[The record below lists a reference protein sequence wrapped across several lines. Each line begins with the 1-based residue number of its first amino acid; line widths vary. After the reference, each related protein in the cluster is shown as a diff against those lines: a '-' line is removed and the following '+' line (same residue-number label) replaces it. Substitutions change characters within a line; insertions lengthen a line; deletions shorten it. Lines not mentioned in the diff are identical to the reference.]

1 MVHANHG
8 INISPAPVPAVPK
21 VITRADGE
29 MDEADRAL
37 AAMGYTPVFKRE
49 FSMWSCF
56 SFALSISG
64 LYATII
70 TTFIYP
76 LYAGGAASVVWCW
89 LIGGGGALALA
100 LSIAEISSSYPTSGA
115 MYFTLKYL
123 CPQEY
128 LPVVAWLDGWLNLI
142 GTITGTASSQ
152 YGAAQMLLSAVS
164 IGTGFSYQ
172 PTQGHITGV
181 MAALCMIHALVNSL
195 STAWLN
201 KISSTYAVFHIG
213 VLIAAAAALLALQ
226 REKHDAAY
234 VFTNLEPLSGWT
246 PPGFSFFFGCLSAA
260 WIMTNCD
267 GVGHIAEET
276 KDPSRVVPIAI
287 TSASVF
293 TYVAGFLYN
302 IVLAYCMG
310 DPGELLA
317 SPTGLPVSQIFYNVM
332 GTGPAVFFTITA
344 FIVMNFVC
352 IPSVH
357 AGSRTLWAF
366 SRDEMVPLS
375 RYWYRIYKRS
385 DTPVY
390 SVWLYASLCV
400 LINLIGLGSPILIAA
415 VFNVC
420 AIALNWSYC
429 IPIIC
434 KLMYGKF
441 ERGPWHLGRFSVAIN
456 LFAVGWNAF
465 LSVLFLL
472 PTLRPVTPENM
483 NYASVVLAFVIAF
496 SVGHW
501 LIRGRK
507 YYVGPRTHAHIAN
520 GEAVSDE
527 SPPDQE
533 KDMP

>member
-1 MVHANHG
+1 
-8 INISPAPVPAVPK
+8 
-21 VITRADGE
+21 
-29 MDEADRAL
+29 MDEDDRAL

-64 LYATII
+64 LYATIMA
-70 TTFIYP
+70 TFIYP
-76 LYAGGAASVVWCW
+76 LYAGGAASIVWCW

-142 GTITGTASSQ
+142 GTVTGTASSQ
-152 YGAAQMLLSAVS
+152 YGAAQMILSAVC
-164 IGTGFSYQ
+164 IGTGFRYR
-172 PTQGHITGV
+172 PTQAHITGV
-181 MAALCMIHALVNSL
+181 MAGLCVIHALVNSL

-201 KISSTYAVFHIG
+201 KISGTYAVFHIG
-213 VLIAAAAALLALQ
+213 ILIAAAATLLALQ
-226 REKHDAAY
+226 GEKHDTKY

-293 TYVAGFLYN
+293 TYVVGFLYN
-302 IVLAYCMG
+302 VALAYCMG
-310 DPGELLA
+310 DPRELLN
-317 SPTGLPVSQIFYNVM
+317 SPTGLPVAQIFYNVM
-332 GTGPAVFFTITA
+332 GPGPAVFFTVSA
-344 FIVMNFVC
+344 FVVMNFVC

-375 RYWYRIYKRS
+375 RYWYRIDKRT
-385 DTPVY
+385 DTPLY
-390 SVWLYASLCV
+390 SVWLYVSLCI

-415 VFNVC
+415 VFNIC

-434 KLMYGKF
+434 KLVYGKF
-441 ERGPWHLGRFSVAIN
+441 ERGPWHLGKFSVAIN
-456 LFAVGWNAF
+456 IWAVGWNGF
-465 LSVLFLL
+465 LSVMFLL
-472 PTLRPVTPENM
+472 PALRPVTPENM
-483 NYASVVLAFVIAF
+483 NYASVVLTFVIAF
-496 SVGHW
+496 SIGHW
-501 LIRGRK
+501 FVRGRK
-507 YYVGPRTHAHIAN
+507 HYTGPRSHAHIAN
-520 GEAVSDE
+520 GEVVIDE
-527 SPPDQE
+527 NLLDQE
-533 KDMP
+533 KTITTSPSTLSGNPHASDGPQLAEGQQSS